1 MVKALYVVM
10 NGLHVGDLTKKN
22 GEWVFA
28 YAREWLG
35 HPQCRGLSLSL
46 PAFAGRHVGD
56 ALKDWIENL
65 LPDNTQIRQ
74 RLGRILA
81 VNPADTLRFSAPSAA
96 TARGQSSFTRRAARP
111 LRL

>member
-1 MVKALYVVM
+1 MVTVLRVAM

-56 ALKDWIENL
+56 GLKDWIENL

-81 VNPADTLRFSAPSAA
+81 VNPADTPEFDS
-96 TARGQSSFTRRAARP
+96 
-111 LRL
+111 

>member
-1 MVKALYVVM
+1 MVTVLRVAM

-56 ALKDWIENL
+56 GLKDWIENL
-65 LPDNTQIRQ
+65 LPDNT
-74 RLGRILA
+74 LKVG
-81 VNPADTLRFSAPSAA
+81 
-96 TARGQSSFTRRAARP
+96 
-111 LRL
+111 